1 MNLSNGEV
9 VGVTAVYD
17 KSISAAKIESGIDAL
32 YGKWNRKLPIEKQW
46 LWRIEPERFTIV
58 LEDRT
63 DGTKSVTYLKFGE
76 AVLPLHIGPATKPDA
91 VPNISGE
98 LPSSFEQALG
108 LAEAQPKDRET
119 RTYSAVDLMPYYQQ
133 KYMPVFQACLKT
145 MEHPDTSNFAFVV
158 TIGADG
164 HVLRIYIDNETTLFA
179 CVRPTLEK
187 EQFPHPPFAPYYMN
201 ISMQFSK

>member
-1 MNLSNGEV
+1 MASSTLIEYLSGQ
-9 VGVTAVYD
+9 
-17 KSISAAKIESGIDAL
+17 S
-32 YGKWNRKLPIEKQW
+32 PH
-46 LWRIEPERFTIV
+46 PE
-58 LEDRT
+58 
-63 DGTKSVTYLKFGE
+63 
-76 AVLPLHIGPATKPDA
+76 LPLDVRATAFQWRVWRQLRAIPY
-91 VPNISGE
+91 G
-98 LPSSFEQALG
+98 
-108 LAEAQPKDRET
+108 ET

-145 MEHPDTSNFAFVV
+145 IEHPDTSNFAFVV